1 MNKFKFIYI
10 KNTNN
15 IQLNI
20 DNKITSLNFFELRIL
35 KQNIFIYNSLFKKMS
50 RISICINN
58 IIFKFT
64 SEEFSTFS
72 NSFLL
77 LYNSLLD
84 DYKIKIDSK
93 LLSYS

>member
-1 MNKFKFIYI
+1 MNQFKFIYI
-10 KNTNN
+10 ENTNK

-20 DNKITSLNFFELRIL
+20 DSRITTLNFFELRIL
-35 KQNIFIYNSLFKKMS
+35 KQNIIAYNPLFKKI
-50 RISICINN
+50 RNISICINN

-77 LYNSLLD
+77 FYNSLLD

-93 LLSYS
+93 LLS